1 MGNDILSFS
10 SDKKSGMKSG
20 MKSDNKS
27 DTKSDKK
34 GLVTSEQTRE
44 DQAAEI
50 VSLRPTS
57 FDEYV
62 GQKAAIETLKI
73 AIQAAKMRAEPLDHI
88 LLHGPP
94 GLGKTTVSHII
105 ANEMGKELTIT
116 SGPTL
121 EKGGD
126 LVGILTNMG
135 EGDILFI
142 DEIHR
147 IPKIVEE
154 FLYPAM
160 EDFAVDFIFDKGI
173 HARSHRYRLKQ
184 FVLVGATT
192 RVGLLSAPLRDRFGI
207 FRTLDFYSVE
217 ELVVIVKRSA
227 KILATPIS
235 NHGARELAKRSRGT
249 PRVANRLLKRVRDF
263 SQVRSNGEVTRASVG
278 AALALEGIDNLGL
291 TRLDRSYLKII
302 IDFYNGGPVGIEAIS
317 ATLQEETDTLVDV
330 VEPFLLKIGLALRT
344 SSGRKASEK
353 AYHHLKITLGQDG
366 IPNGQ
371 NPMSENNNNV

>member
-1 MGNDILSFS
+1 MDNDILSFS
-10 SDKKSGMKSG
+10 SDKKGV
-20 MKSDNKS
+20 
-27 DTKSDKK
+27 
-34 GLVTSEQTRE
+34 VTSEKIPE
-44 DQAAEI
+44 DQISEI

-57 FDEYV
+57 FNDYV
-62 GQKAAIETLKI
+62 GQKEAVETLKI
-73 AIQAAKMRAEPLDHI
+73 AIQAAKMRNEPLDHI

-105 ANEMGKELTIT
+105 ANEMEKELTIT

-126 LVGILTNMG
+126 LVGILTHMG
-135 EGDILFI
+135 EGDFLFI

-147 IPKIVEE
+147 IPKVVEE

-207 FRTLDFYSVE
+207 FRTLDFYSVQ

-227 KILATPIS
+227 TLLFTPIS
-235 NHGARELAKRSRGT
+235 DNGARELATRSRGT
-249 PRVANRLLKRVRDF
+249 PRVANRLLKRVRDY
-263 SQVRSNGEVTRASVG
+263 SQVKSDGHVTKESVMS
-278 AALALEGIDNLGL
+278 ALLLEGIDHLGL
-291 TRLDRSYLKII
+291 TRLDRNYLETI
-302 IDFYNGGPVGIEAIS
+302 IDFYKGGPVGIEAIA

-330 VEPFLLKIGLALRT
+330 VEPYLLKIGLVLRT

-353 AYHHLKITLGQDG
+353 AYHHLKIKLRT
-366 IPNGQ
+366 PKA
-371 NPMSENNNNV
+371 

>member
-1 MGNDILSFS
+1 MSDSILSFS
-10 SDKKSGMKSG
+10 SE
-20 MKSDNKS
+20 
-27 DTKSDKK
+27 KK
-34 GLVTSEQTRE
+34 GIVTSKTTSM
-44 DQAAEI
+44 DI
-50 VSLRPTS
+50 SSDMVSLRPTR
-57 FDEYV
+57 FKDYI
-62 GQKAAIETLKI
+62 GQTDTVETLKI
-73 AIQAAKMRAEPLDHI
+73 AIAAAKIRNEPLEHI

-105 ANEMGKELTIT
+105 ANEMEKEMTVT

-126 LVGILTNMG
+126 LIGILTNLG

-147 IPKIVEE
+147 IPKVVEE

-192 RVGLLSAPLRDRFGI
+192 RVGLLSSPLRDRFGI
-207 FRTLDFYSVE
+207 FRTLDFYTVE
-217 ELVVIVKRSA
+217 ELTVIVNRSA
-227 KILATPIS
+227 KLLKTRIS
-235 NHGARELAKRSRGT
+235 ERGALELSRRSRGT
-249 PRVANRLLKRVRDF
+249 PRIANRLLKRVRDY
-263 SQVRSNGEVTRASVG
+263 SLVKSDGRISRESVR
-278 AALALEGIDNLGL
+278 AALDLEGIDTLGL
-291 TRLDRSYLKII
+291 TSLDRNYLKTI
-302 IDFYNGGPVGIEAIS
+302 IDFYSGGPVGIEAIA

-330 VEPFLLKIGLALRT
+330 VEPFLLKIGLVLRT

-353 AYHHLKITLGQDG
+353 AYQHLGLK
-366 IPNGQ
+366 
-371 NPMSENNNNV
+371 S